1 MLNRLIKFKEPETEQ
16 KAGAYQPS
24 MMDSSH
30 FRIIM
35 RQSVLTLSLLLTF
48 GSIINMINRNEV
60 HGSMWL
66 SVGVSIF
73 FLAVAAQVTVSSR
86 HLMTTL
92 NILIIAMLLNIH
104 IQVLHG
110 ISPLIVWSI
119 PFYLIWILIYPTVLV
134 AIVGCL
140 LTGTFIHFSPDHP
153 VIGAN
158 WMLALTT
165 ACVAHFAK
173 QALREQLQLAA
184 SDSLTGALNR
194 RYLASQLETRRAD
207 FVRNQ
212 RVSSLVLNDVDGLK
226 ALNDRFGH
234 KTGDEV
240 LKAVV
245 DITLQRIRGSDSLFR
260 IGGDEFA
267 LILADAKSH
276 DALTVSNDIRRLLRE
291 HVSSD
296 RPPFSVS
303 FGVCCVDE
311 TASQDDW
318 LARADEALYEAK
330 RGGGDVARMAA

>member
-1 MLNRLIKFKEPETEQ
+1 MLNRLIRLKKPEDT
-16 KAGAYQPS
+16 KHARGYQPS
-24 MMDSSH
+24 TMDSSS

-35 RQSVLTLSLLLTF
+35 RQSVLALSLMLSF
-48 GSIINMINRNEV
+48 GTIINMINRGETHV
-60 HGSMWL
+60 LMFL
-66 SVGVSIF
+66 SFGASTV
-73 FLAVAAQVTVSSR
+73 FLVVAAQVAASSR

-92 NILIIAMLLNIH
+92 NVLIIAMLLNIH

-110 ISPLIVWSI
+110 VSPLIVWSV
-119 PFYLIWILIYPTVLV
+119 PFYLIWILIYPTWLV

-140 LTGTFIHFSPDHP
+140 ISGTFIHFAPDHP

-158 WMLALTT
+158 WMLALAT
-165 ACVAHFAK
+165 ACVTHFAK
-173 QALREQLQLAA
+173 QALKEQLQLAA

-194 RYLASQLETRRAD
+194 RYLVSQLETRRAD
-207 FVRNQ
+207 FVRSQ
-212 RVSSLVLNDVDGLK
+212 RMSSLVILDVDGLK

-234 KTGDEV
+234 KAGDDV

-245 DITLQRIRGSDSLFR
+245 DVTNQRIRGSDSLFR

-291 HVSSD
+291 HLSHD
-296 RPPFSVS
+296 RPQFSVS

-311 TASQDDW
+311 STSPDDW
-318 LARADEALYEAK
+318 LERADEALYEAK
-330 RGGGDVARMAA
+330 QGGGDLARMAV

>member
-1 MLNRLIKFKEPETEQ
+1 MV
-16 KAGAYQPS
+16 A
-24 MMDSSH
+24 
-30 FRIIM
+30 
-35 RQSVLTLSLLLTF
+35 SVLFGLDIDLSHCVSRNHGLPCQRHVHTF
-48 GSIINMINRNEV
+48 CSRPPSGWAQLDA
-60 HGSMWL
+60 GF
-66 SVGVSIF
+66 VGGFRRI
-73 FLAVAAQVTVSSR
+73 
-86 HLMTTL
+86 
-92 NILIIAMLLNIH
+92 
-104 IQVLHG
+104 
-110 ISPLIVWSI
+110 
-119 PFYLIWILIYPTVLV
+119 
-134 AIVGCL
+134 
-140 LTGTFIHFSPDHP
+140 
-153 VIGAN
+153 
-158 WMLALTT
+158 
-165 ACVAHFAK
+165 FAK
-173 QALREQLQLAA
+173 QALKEQLQLAS

-194 RYLASQLETRRAD
+194 RYLTSQLETRRAD

-212 RVSSLVLNDVDGLK
+212 RVSSLVLIDVDGLK

-234 KTGDEV
+234 KTGDQV

-311 TASQDDW
+311 TASSDDW